1 MGMSYY
7 KQSLVPAPIQNQ
19 SLKNQSRTPEFV
31 PNIVLTSV
39 MSLLPKIDEIRMFF
53 SETHSIDLF
62 FISET
67 CLKSNVGDD
76 QLILP
81 GYKPTTLN
89 GWIVELEFM
98 GRLFIFQFEI

>member
-1 MGMSYY
+1 MPQNRQLLQPLMGMSYY
-7 KQSLVPAPIQNQ
+7 KQNTRSSTV
-19 SLKNQSRTPEFV
+19 LKNQSRTREFV

-89 GWIVELEFM
+89 G
-98 GRLFIFQFEI
+98 